1 MMEIGDLAEYKELMA
16 IAKEQGNTEEYKK
29 FYNLFTSAYNEY
41 TGKNFEEELK
51 NKL

>member
-1 MMEIGDLAEYKELMA
+1 MEIGDLAEYKELMI

-41 TGKNFEEELK
+41 LGKNFEEEMEK
-51 NKL
+51 